1 MARVAAHVWRV
12 TAHQLWLAEAVVLIV
27 DVRAE
32 LVRVAVRVLAAVPGA
47 GTGSVILAE
56 ARTGAV
62 AVSATLRG
70 AGTRSVLA
78 TLVVAAVAISATFGG
93 ANAGAALTN
102 FVTWAI
108 PIRIALGL
116 GLVAGLITL
125 PVGRPFLL
133 IPVDVI
139 LVVIGV
145 VVLRT
150 VVLALV
156 ASGRDAFAAAARL
169 THWAVAIFATVVAAD
184 TESAQTEFAV
194 LAIAI

>member
-1 MARVAAHVWRV
+1 M
-12 TAHQLWLAEAVVLIV
+12 
-27 DVRAE
+27 
-32 LVRVAVRVLAAVPGA
+32 
-47 GTGSVILAE
+47 
-56 ARTGAV
+56 
-62 AVSATLRG
+62 
-70 AGTRSVLA
+70 
-78 TLVVAAVAISATFGG
+78 
-93 ANAGAALTN
+93 
-102 FVTWAI
+102 
-108 PIRIALGL
+108 
-116 GLVAGLITL
+116 
-125 PVGRPFLL
+125 L